1 MKVLRKKKL
10 EIKSDYD
17 KVNWEEVIT
26 VLMAF
31 SLSLLGEKQFSNT
44 KKKLAYDFTMDTIL
58 RYLENQDKF
67 DPTRNP
73 DLLNYLKYNILRQII
88 FNFKKSSMVKTRV
101 NIEYAGP
108 DKSDNYSLD
117 ELYYENGKNIETK
130 VDLNIVL
137 SLIEKKLHKDEDLEV
152 IFNLFYLK
160 DLKRNDHFEQLSISL
175 KEFDNRSRRLKRLL
189 DKEIKSVLKLSD
201 ER

>member
-160 DLKRNDHFEQLSISL
+160 DLKRNEVCEQLSIFS
-175 KEFDNRSRRLKRLL
+175 KR
-189 DKEIKSVLKLSD
+189 V
-201 ER
+201 